1 MEKIMSKTNDA
12 ERTRELT
19 EAELDPVSGG
29 GAFLANSSHTSISE
43 AAEALKAVAQK

>member
-29 GAFLANSSHTSISE
+29 GAFLANSHTSISE